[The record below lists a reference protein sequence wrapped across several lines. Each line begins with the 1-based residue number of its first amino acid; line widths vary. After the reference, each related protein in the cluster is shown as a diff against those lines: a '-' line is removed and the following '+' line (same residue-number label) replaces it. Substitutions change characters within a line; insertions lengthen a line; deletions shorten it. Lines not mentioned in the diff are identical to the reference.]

1 MKNGIIIAVVGA
13 AIIWASIICSAVF
26 GEDSTKSVQ
35 TANSVESS
43 QVDAQTSSASISSNN
58 SDDSK
63 LNNSELPKP
72 QKADNIKGSGD
83 SKIAGYDVVIESC
96 RLTTEKYTGK
106 EYVIVKYKFTNN
118 SKRECSFYS
127 AVGDKAFQNGV
138 ELRDTIFYG
147 DGSGYDSGDV
157 YKDIK
162 PGTTQELERA
172 YELNDTVTDVTVEIS
187 AGRYSSKGAKIT
199 KTFSIA

>member
-13 AIIWASIICSAVF
+13 VIIWTSIICSAVF
-26 GEDSTKSVQ
+26 GENSTKSVQ

-72 QKADNIKGSGD
+72 QKAENIKGSGD
-83 SKIAGYDVVIESC
+83 SKIAGYNVVIESC

-106 EYVIVKYKFTNN
+106 EYIIVKYKFTNN
-118 SKRECSFYS
+118 SKRDCDFYS

-147 DGSGYDSGDV
+147 DGSGYDSGDI

-187 AGRYSSKGAKIT
+187 AGRYSSKGSKIT